1 MFLLA
6 LVLIVT
12 KAKAA
17 YEFPGGNEKINHP
30 LLMDKLKSNSRNEKG
45 LLDSL
50 VQKRRIFS

>member
-6 LVLIVT
+6 LVLILT

-50 VQKRRIFS
+50 VQKRHIFS